1 MQPLYVVD
9 FDVAAANGVEV
20 DAVARLRGHL
30 AAWLNG
36 PLGSA
41 LDVGD
46 LARSGQTL
54 LPAKPPG
61 RERREARWRVEEG
74 VAAQALRVDLSH
86 PVDNGARF
94 VTQVTVA
101 RVEGRVLL
109 RVVMGQEIPSGWLSP
124 IQDPPL
130 FRPNVLAKVC
140 ADKTLDLR
148 TLGQLVTGRFEPI
161 RQSEQVSVLSD
172 SLASPTRLPALL
184 MQPRDDTA
192 WQVARRASSQLMGLA
207 QVVTLNYATS
217 QALLRRQ
224 PMLRVPDGG
233 ALLVWPDLRLCHP
246 SYARPEVTADGM
258 VEHWMRSLAEL
269 SVLARGSDKGWD
281 AARQAARRAAARRV
295 AEQVEEARRLGD
307 AAAERKALEQRVRE
321 LEESV
326 ATWEQLAV
334 GEAARA
340 DDNASKAAEAT
351 KFQEEAVWWRKL
363 YERERASQGETSV
376 DPWSAIPVL
385 AKGDA
390 AATYRA
396 LEEASEGRI
405 VFTPGAERSWK
416 SDQYRF
422 PEEMTAQLILLAK
435 AAADL
440 YEQTSSSMPRLD
452 EWFSTQHGL
461 KVATSDLTIKKNAR
475 MRWVEFDGEQRDTL
489 PHVKVRDGV
498 AHSDCG
504 RIHFALD
511 PRKRR
516 FIVDHVGVKK
526 Y

>member
-1 MQPLYVVD
+1 MVD
-9 FDVAAANGVEV
+9 FDVAPAQGAEADV
-20 DAVARLRGHL
+20 VAGLHGHL

-36 PLGSA
+36 PSGTGLA
-41 LDVGD
+41 AGD
-46 LARSGQTL
+46 LARSGQAV

-61 RERREARWRVEEG
+61 REQREARWKVEEG
-74 VAAQALRVDLSH
+74 VGARALRVDLSH

-94 VTQVTVA
+94 YTQVTVA
-101 RVEGRVLL
+101 RVECRVLL

-124 IQDPPL
+124 VQDPPL
-130 FRPNVLAKVC
+130 FRPNVLARVC
-140 ADKTLDLR
+140 ADRTLELR
-148 TLGQLVTGRFEPI
+148 TLGQVVTGRFEPI
-161 RQSEQVSVLSD
+161 RQSEHVSVLSD

-184 MQPRDDTA
+184 MQPRDDAA

-224 PMLRVPDGG
+224 PALRVPDGG
-233 ALLVWPDLRLCHP
+233 ALLVWPDLRLSHP

-258 VEHWMRSLAEL
+258 VEYWMRSLAEL
-269 SVLARGSDKGWD
+269 SVLARGSDKGWE
-281 AARQAARRAAARRV
+281 AARRAARSTAARRV
-295 AEQVEEARRLGD
+295 AAQVEEARRLGD
-307 AAAERKALEQRVRE
+307 AAGERKALERRVRE
-321 LEESV
+321 LEESA

-334 GEAARA
+334 AESARA
-340 DDNASKAAEAT
+340 DDNAAKAAEAT
-351 KFQEEAVWWRKL
+351 KFQEEAVRWRKL
-363 YERERASQGETSV
+363 YERERASQGEAAA
-376 DPWSAIPVL
+376 DPWSTIPVL
-385 AKGDA
+385 EKGDA

-416 SDQYRF
+416 ADQYRF
-422 PEEMTAQLILLAK
+422 PDEMTEQLILLAK

-440 YEQTSSSMPRLD
+440 YEQTSASMPRLD

-475 MRWVEFDGEQRDTL
+475 MRWVTFDGEQRDTL

-511 PRKRR
+511 PEKRR